1 MKKYINVLMLLAV
14 VVFGL
19 CSCED
24 DKDPVLQKP
33 TEFVLNQPA
42 TSELYYALNPT
53 ATLNLTFSQPNY
65 GPGIIAKYFVQ
76 VSLTREFTD
85 FVQLTEEYTTC
96 SVNVPESSI
105 AEAMCKLRGVTNEDN
120 YTDEPARPVY
130 FRVLSTVE
138 DYLGDKEDAAGY
150 SILSNVVCLSQ
161 VKDYYAVKLPG
172 KIYLVGDCNGW
183 NEPSKANAALFVG
196 WTLSEA
202 DDAIDSKIYTGV
214 FDIPAGKF
222 QFRFYRSLSGWDV
235 DSIGAQVDDNPVDI
249 EWIDGV
255 GFNGSVYDGGKGS
268 FQYSSWAGGKIK
280 ITVNLKAMTVEMVPA
295 E

>member
-1 MKKYINVLMLLAV
+1 MLLAV

-85 FVQLTEEYTTC
+85 FVQLSGEYTTC

-138 DYLGDKEDAAGY
+138 DYLGGKEDAAGY

-183 NEPSKANAALFVG
+183 NEPSKARHLARL
-196 WTLSEA
+196 
-202 DDAIDSKIYTGV
+202 
-214 FDIPAGKF
+214 
-222 QFRFYRSLSGWDV
+222 
-235 DSIGAQVDDNPVDI
+235 
-249 EWIDGV
+249 
-255 GFNGSVYDGGKGS
+255 
-268 FQYSSWAGGKIK
+268 
-280 ITVNLKAMTVEMVPA
+280 
-295 E
+295 

>member
-1 MKKYINVLMLLAV
+1 MLLAV

-85 FVQLTEEYTTC
+85 FVQLSEEYTTC

-130 FRVLSTVE
+130 FRVLS
-138 DYLGDKEDAAGY
+138 LLLKIILAARKTLPAIQ
-150 SILSNVVCLSQ
+150 SSQ
-161 VKDYYAVKLPG
+161 M
-172 KIYLVGDCNGW
+172 
-183 NEPSKANAALFVG
+183 LFV
-196 WTLSEA
+196 
-202 DDAIDSKIYTGV
+202 
-214 FDIPAGKF
+214 
-222 QFRFYRSLSGWDV
+222 
-235 DSIGAQVDDNPVDI
+235 
-249 EWIDGV
+249 
-255 GFNGSVYDGGKGS
+255 SVR
-268 FQYSSWAGGKIK
+268 
-280 ITVNLKAMTVEMVPA
+280 
-295 E
+295 

>member
-1 MKKYINVLMLLAV
+1 MLLAV

-85 FVQLTEEYTTC
+85 FVQLSEEYTTC

-138 DYLGDKEDAAGY
+138 EYLGGKEDAAGY

-172 KIYLVGDCNGW
+172 KIYLVGDCSGW
-183 NEPSKANAALFVG
+183 NEPSKANADKYPTLAQPDPSYHGAVFADVAGRCQRLT
-196 WTLSEA
+196 TLSTA
-202 DDAIDSKIYTGV
+202 KSTQACSIFLQANSNSASIALSLVGMLIQSVRRLMTILLISSGLTALATTALSWKARARSSTA
-214 FDIPAGKF
+214 AGLAA
-222 QFRFYRSLSGWDV
+222 R
-235 DSIGAQVDDNPVDI
+235 
-249 EWIDGV
+249 
-255 GFNGSVYDGGKGS
+255 
-268 FQYSSWAGGKIK
+268 
-280 ITVNLKAMTVEMVPA
+280 
-295 E
+295 

>member
-1 MKKYINVLMLLAV
+1 M
-14 VVFGL
+14 
-19 CSCED
+19 
-24 DKDPVLQKP
+24 
-33 TEFVLNQPA
+33 
-42 TSELYYALNPT
+42 
-53 ATLNLTFSQPNY
+53 NLTFSQPNY

-85 FVQLTEEYTTC
+85 FVQLSEEYTTC

-105 AEAMCKLRGVTNEDN
+105 AEAMCKLRGVVNEDN

-138 DYLGDKEDAAGY
+138 EYLGGKEDAAGY

-172 KIYLVGDCNGW
+172 KIYLVGDCSGW
-183 NEPSKANAALFVG
+183 NEPSKANADKYVG

-255 GFNGSVYDGGKGS
+255 GYNGAVVEGKGS